1 VIAYLVIVLAAILIG
16 LLVHWELIVCEGVHL
31 GPRVVVWLYDRFAP
45 RYDGVKRFDETDE
58 SYYVATPLMEAL
70 CDAAGLPATA
80 QSSLAPFVLDVATGT
95 ARVPLALLREP
106 AFNGRVVALDLS
118 RDMLAQ
124 AIPKLAPYAGRATL
138 VHHTAV
144 PLPFPDETFD
154 AVTCLEALEFLPEVR
169 AALHECAR
177 VLRPGGVLFVTR
189 RRARALLGHVQSQAE
204 FEDLVTGAGLIRVES
219 RRWQYDYD
227 QVWAR
232 KPGNLARAGVR
243 PLVEVLRCARCGA
256 AALAETESALTCA
269 QCGAQVRVGADGI
282 IPMAAAD
289 SPQPSSPP

>member
-1 VIAYLVIVLAAILIG
+1 VIPYLVIVVAVILIG

-45 RYDGVKRFDETDE
+45 RYDGVKRFDEIDE

-70 CDAAGLPATA
+70 CAAAGLPATA

-95 ARVPLALLREP
+95 ARVPVALLREP
-106 AFNGRVVALDLS
+106 AFNGRIVALDLS

-124 AIPKLAPYAGRATL
+124 AVPRLAPYAGRVTL
-138 VHHTAV
+138 LHHAAA

-154 AVTCLEALEFLPEVR
+154 AVTCLEALEFMPEVR
-169 AALHECAR
+169 APLHECAR

-189 RRARALLGHVQSQAE
+189 RRARVILGHVQGQAE
-204 FEDLVTGAGLIRVES
+204 FEGLVTGAGLIEVES

-232 KPGNLARAGVR
+232 KPGQLARAGVR
-243 PLVEVLRCARCGA
+243 PLVEVLRCPRCGA
-256 AALAETESALTCA
+256 VALAGTEGALTCT
-269 QCGAQVRVGADGI
+269 QCAAQVQAGTDGI
-282 IPMAAAD
+282 LAV
-289 SPQPSSPP
+289 

>member
-1 VIAYLVIVLAAILIG
+1 MIAYLVIVLAAILIG

-106 AFNGRVVALDLS
+106 AFNGRIVALDLS

-124 AIPKLAPYAGRATL
+124 AAPKLAPYAGRVTL
-138 VHHTAV
+138 VHHAAV
-144 PLPFPDETFD
+144 PLPFPGETFD
-154 AVTCLEALEFLPEVR
+154 AVTCLEALEFLPGAR

-189 RRARALLGHVQSQAE
+189 RRARALLGHAQSQAD
-204 FEDLVTGAGLIRVES
+204 FEGLVAEAGLIRVES

-232 KPGNLARAGVR
+232 KPGDLARAGVR
-243 PLVEVLRCARCGA
+243 PLIEVLRCPRCGA
-256 AALAETESALTCA
+256 MALAETEDALACA
-269 QCGAQVRVGADGI
+269 QCGAQVKVATDGI
-282 IPMAAAD
+282 VAA
-289 SPQPSSPP
+289 QQSSRP

>member
-1 VIAYLVIVLAAILIG
+1 VIPYLAIVLAVILIG

-45 RYDGVKRFDETDE
+45 RYDGVKRFDESEE

-70 CDAAGLPATA
+70 CAAAGLPATA

-95 ARVPLALLREP
+95 GRAPLALLREP
-106 AFNGRVVALDLS
+106 AFNGRVIALDAS
-118 RDMLAQ
+118 HDMLAQ
-124 AIPKLAPYAGRATL
+124 AVPKLAAYAGRVTL
-138 VHHTAV
+138 VHHAAV

-154 AVTCLEALEFLPEVR
+154 AVTCLEALEFMPAVR
-169 AALHECAR
+169 APLQECAR

-204 FEDLVTGAGLIRVES
+204 FERLVTGMGLIRVES

-227 QVWAR
+227 QVWAC
-232 KPGNLARAGVR
+232 KPGQLARAGVR
-243 PLVEVLRCARCGA
+243 PVVEVLRCPRCGA
-256 AALAETESALTCA
+256 AALAETEGALACA
-269 QCGAQVRVGADGI
+269 QCAAQWHVGAGGI
-282 IPMAAAD
+282 IAAE
-289 SPQPSSPP
+289 SLL